1 VRLRA
6 HRGHRRDATGRGRHE
21 IESAPSKRFA
31 LVAGLIMRLFL
42 LRSSL
47 PQRHRTHTLTRC
59 SSQVRAMCVCWVG
72 STSPTTVLTAVA
84 MAGQGGCGD
93 RC

>member
-1 VRLRA
+1 MDI
-6 HRGHRRDATGRGRHE
+6 DATRRCVGGTSGLSLRKANDSHWLTE
-21 IESAPSKRFA
+21 
-31 LVAGLIMRLFL
+31 LIMRLFL

>member
-1 VRLRA
+1 MDI
-6 HRGHRRDATGRGRHE
+6 DATRRCVGGTSGLSLPEANDSHWLTE
-21 IESAPSKRFA
+21 
-31 LVAGLIMRLFL
+31 LIMRLFL